1 MQTRHSTSLVDYLV
15 TKPSGQPIPVEF
27 SEKISK
33 KVLRFHTK
41 LPGYEPTRLVRLQQL
56 AQSWDVAEVC
66 VKDESTRFGLKAFKV
81 LGGSYAIARWLCQRL
96 GKDIDKIAFEDLIG
110 EDLRKELG
118 QLTFATATDGN
129 HGRGVAWMAQQ
140 LGKAARVYMPKGTV
154 DSRVE
159 NIRAHGASVEVTA
172 LNYDDTVQMCWQ
184 LARENDWVVVQD
196 TAWEGYTDI
205 PLWIMQGYTTMCCEI
220 RDQIVQSHLKPPT
233 HVFLQAGN
241 GAFTAAMVGGLI
253 NQYRQNAPHFIIM
266 EPHNAACM
274 FKSATVGDRKPHRVS
289 GDLKTIMAGLAC
301 GEPNPTAWQI
311 LRAFSCCYTKC
322 ADVIAANG
330 IRILAH
336 PLEGD
341 DAVEAGESGAVG
353 IGLLDLISHHPDLG
367 LLKQQLGIGPNS
379 RLLFFNTEGA
389 TDPDN
394 RRAILWFGKYAYH
407 PDPDTPD

>member
-1 MQTRHSTSLVDYLV
+1 MHSTSLVDYLLAQ
-15 TKPSGQPIPVEF
+15 PSGKPIPVEF

-56 AQSWDVAEVC
+56 AQSWGVAEAW
-66 VKDESTRFGLKAFKV
+66 VKNESTRFGLKAFKV

-96 GKDIDKIAFEDLIG
+96 GKDIDTIAYDELTG
-110 EDLRKELG
+110 EELRKRLG
-118 QLTFATATDGN
+118 QITFATATDGN
-129 HGRGVAWMAQQ
+129 HGRGVAWTAQQ
-140 LGKAARVYMPKGTV
+140 LGQAAMVYMPKGTV
-154 DSRVE
+154 RSRVE
-159 NIRAHGASVEVTA
+159 NIRAHGATVEITD

-184 LARENDWVVVQD
+184 IAREKDWVVVQD

-205 PLWIMQGYTTMCCEI
+205 PLWIMQGYSTMCCEV
-220 RDQIVQSHLKPPT
+220 RNQIVQSQLKPPT

-241 GAFTAAMVGGLI
+241 GAFTAAMVGGLV
-253 NQYRQNAPHFIIM
+253 NHYQQNAPCFIIM

-274 FKSATVGDRKPHRVS
+274 FKSATAGDHQPHRVS

-301 GEPNPTAWQI
+301 GEPNPMAWHI
-311 LRAFSCCYTKC
+311 LRAFSCCYIRC
-322 ADVIAANG
+322 ADVVAANG

-353 IGLLDLISHHPDLG
+353 IGLLDLITHDSQLG
-367 LLKQQLGIGPNS
+367 SLKQQLGIGSDS

-394 RRAILWFGKYAYH
+394 RREILWFGKYPYH
-407 PDPDTPD
+407 PDPTN